1 MSAVQELLSFADE
14 KQRSASDPRTSA
26 WVSASAGS
34 GKTKVLTDRVL
45 SLLLQEVP
53 PERILCITFTKAAA
67 AEMQNRLIA
76 RLSEWTTAAD
86 DELSDTLKRLL
97 GRRPNDD
104 EHVVA
109 RRLFARLLEAPGGLR
124 IMTIHAFCQSVL
136 RRFPLE
142 AGVPPHFEVMNE
154 RDAATILD
162 NAQNELFAWLHAG
175 ATGPLADA
183 LRTVVGFIHERNY
196 PQLLAE
202 LSRERE
208 RVAALIDDAGGVDPL
223 IARVRQ
229 TLGVGEDE
237 SIEQA
242 VAQACDDMAFDRVGL
257 GRAVQVLATS
267 SKKDDQRLHN
277 ALAAW
282 LAGPARRDELLDSYL
297 LAFLTAPPD
306 LSPRKRLATKGVL
319 TEAPWLDDSL
329 RREQQ
334 RLAAFVEQRRKL
346 TTAKA
351 TAALLHVVAALFERY
366 ERHKAARGLLDYDDL
381 IFRAK
386 RLLERRQSA
395 AWVLF
400 KLDGGVDHLLVDEAQ
415 DTNPD
420 QWAVI
425 GALAEEF
432 FAGVGAGD
440 EERFRDRT
448 VFAVGDYKQSIFS
461 FQRADPENFRRMQ
474 QVLGRRSRSS
484 DRRWRDVE
492 LNMSFRS
499 TRPVLEAVDRV
510 FAEPAARRGVADQT
524 ELKHLAHRQG
534 AAGLVEVWPPVEAV
548 RLPDLEPWAV
558 PTDRVSAEDAR
569 NRLARLIAARIHGW
583 LDTEEPLPDRSRPIR
598 PGDIMILVRR
608 RGAFAEDMVRALKDR
623 GVPVAGIDRMVLAE
637 QLVVMD
643 LITLGEFLLQQRDD
657 LALAGVLKGP
667 FFGFSEEELFDVCHG
682 RGGSVWAAL
691 RLRAEADPRCRDA
704 CDTLSGLLRRVD
716 YVGPYELFASLL
728 ANGGRRK
735 LLDRLGPEAEDPIDE
750 FLSLA
755 LAFERTNVVSL
766 QGFLHWLKAGEAE
779 VIRDLEQG
787 FDRVRVLTVHGSKGL
802 QAPVVILPD
811 TMQMPTDGPR
821 LLWPASNDVVLW
833 PPAKQYR
840 DATCTEA
847 YKAAR
852 AAQEDEYR
860 RLLYVAMTRAEDR
873 LYVCGWQMR
882 NKAPAGCWYNMVEQA
897 LRDVAQEAPEPALRL
912 NASEEVPV
920 VLRLTQEQFDPV
932 QPYEPAREPDSGA
945 IPRWASEPAPPE
957 PVPPRPL
964 APSHLVRGGPPARS
978 PAGPADPA
986 LAARGRLIHRLLEVL
1001 PDVPAGAPRDATAQ
1015 RLVARERAALDEAA
1029 AQALI
1034 DEVTAILDATAFATV
1049 FQPGS
1054 LAEVPISGLVN
1065 GRAGEPI
1072 VVSGQIDRLVVT
1084 DDEVLVVDFKS
1095 HRQAPKSVEATPEAY
1110 LRQMAAY
1117 RALLTQV
1124 YPERRIVAALLWT
1137 EGPVL
1142 ARLPDA
1148 LLDPFQDLSRGGES
1162 GPGAA

>member
-14 KQRSASDPRTSA
+14 RQRSASDPKTSA
-26 WVSASAGS
+26 WVSASAGC

-45 SLLLQEVP
+45 SLLLDEVP
-53 PERILCITFTKAAA
+53 PERILCITFTRAAA
-67 AEMQNRLIA
+67 AEMQNRLVDK
-76 RLSEWTTAAD
+76 LSEWTTASID
-86 DELSDTLKRLL
+86 DLAETLKKLL
-97 GRRPNDD
+97 GRRADGK
-104 EHVVA
+104 ETVVA

-162 NAQNELFAWLHAG
+162 AAQNELFAWLHG
-175 ATGPLADA
+175 GGEGPLADS

-196 PQLLAE
+196 PQLLSE

-208 RVAALIDDAGGVDPL
+208 RIAGLIEQAGGVEPL
-223 IARVRQ
+223 IDRVHAALSVAR
-229 TLGVGEDE
+229 TET
-237 SIEQA
+237 IEAA
-242 VAQACDDMAFDRVGL
+242 VAAACDDMAFDRVGL
-257 GRAVQVLATS
+257 GRATQALATS
-267 SKKDDQRLHN
+267 TKESDRQLHN
-277 ALAAW
+277 ALAEW
-282 LAGPARRDELLDSYL
+282 LARPGQRADILDSYL
-297 LAFLTAPPD
+297 QAFLTGE
-306 LSPRKRLATKGVL
+306 LTPRKRLVTKSVL
-319 TEAPWLDDSL
+319 NDAAWMEAIL

-334 RLAAFVEQRRKL
+334 RLVEFVEHRRRL

-351 TAALLHVVAALFERY
+351 TAALLHVVAALFDRY
-366 ERHKAARGLLDYDDL
+366 ERSKAARGLLDYDDL

-386 RLLERRQSA
+386 RLLEHRQSA

-400 KLDGGVDHLLVDEAQ
+400 KLDGGLDHLLVDEAQ

-420 QWAVI
+420 QWAII

-432 FAGVGAGD
+432 FAGLGPGD
-440 EERFRDRT
+440 EDRFRGRSI
-448 VFAVGDYKQSIFS
+448 FAVGDYKQSIFS
-461 FQRADPENFRRMQ
+461 FQRADPDNFLRMQ
-474 QVLGRRSRSS
+474 EALGRRSRAG

-510 FAEPAARRGVADQT
+510 FAEAPARCGVADRAT
-524 ELKHLAHRQG
+524 LRHLAHRQG
-534 AAGLVEVWPPVEAV
+534 AAGLVEIWPPVEAAQ
-548 RLPDLEPWAV
+548 LPDLEPWAV
-558 PTDRVSAEDAR
+558 PTDRVTAEDAR
-569 NRLARLIAARIHGW
+569 NRLARLIAARIRNW
-583 LDTEEPLPDRSRPIR
+583 LDAQEKLPARNRPIR

-623 GVPVAGIDRMVLAE
+623 SVPVAGIDRMVLAE

-643 LITLGEFLLQQRDD
+643 LVALGEFLLLPRDD

-667 FFGFSEEELFDVCHG
+667 LFGFSEEELFSVCHG
-682 RGGSVWAAL
+682 RKASVWVAL
-691 RLRAEADPRCRDA
+691 REAA
-704 CDTLSGLLRRVD
+704 MSNAKFEAAYQTLSELLQRVD
-716 YVGPYELFASLL
+716 YTSPYELYAALL
-728 ANGGRRK
+728 AGGGRRK

-802 QAPVVILPD
+802 QAPIVMLPD

-821 LLWPASNDVVLW
+821 LLWPASGDVVLW

-840 DATCTEA
+840 DAVSAEA
-847 YKAAR
+847 YKTAR
-852 AAQEDEYR
+852 DAQEDEYR

-873 LYVCGWQMR
+873 LYICGWQMR
-882 NKAPAGCWYNMVEQA
+882 NRAPAGCWYNLVDNA
-897 LRDVAQEAPEPALRL
+897 LRDAAREIAEPALRL
-912 NASEEVPV
+912 SDDQEVPV
-920 VLRLTQEQFDPV
+920 VLRMEQEQLDRAA
-932 QPYEPAREPDSGA
+932 PYEAAPEIDFGA

-964 APSHLVRGGPPARS
+964 APSHLDSDAPPVRS

-986 LAARGRLIHRLLEVL
+986 LAARGRLIHRLLEIL
-1001 PDVPAGAPRDATAQ
+1001 PDVPMGAPRRRAAE
-1015 RLVARERAALDEAA
+1015 RLVARERATLDDPMAQRLIAEVLSILDEPK
-1029 AQALI
+1029 
-1034 DEVTAILDATAFATV
+1034 FATV

-1054 LAEVPISGLVN
+1054 LAEVPISGLVR
-1065 GRAGEPI
+1065 GAGGEPL
-1072 VVSGQIDRLVVT
+1072 VVSGQVDRLVVT
-1084 DDEVLVVDFKS
+1084 DEEVLVVDFKS
-1095 HRQAPKSVEATPEAY
+1095 HRLPPETVEATPVVY

-1117 RALLTQV
+1117 RALLAQV
-1124 YPERRIVAALLWT
+1124 YPERTISAALLWT
-1137 EGPVL
+1137 EAPALV
-1142 ARLPDA
+1142 RLPA
-1148 LLDPFQDLSRGGES
+1148 QLLDRFQDVSRAGETS
-1162 GPGAA
+1162 GRPA